1 MFLLGILSR
10 TVFTCAFA
18 ARTMSEAHGTRETR
32 CAGADAHAEH
42 LRSCQNCCMVLTI
55 LVGCLDAVGS
65 NFHSSPLLAA
75 AQRCGQVSELRTN
88 LTVGI
93 VLHRHTQMGASKSC
107 NTLCSA
113 AGETSL
119 GSPMSRHAVNAVW
132 QVSRARLA
140 QGQVTALVPFPQ
152 LWKDTVFLPPLL
164 SSLHVRV
171 CYHKHFITFCVQSLI
186 SLRVRAAKTPSLKLL
201 LNSLIFFFTRCAA
214 FFLSFL
220 SPNRYACFSGG
231 CLVFPPAPCSH
242 SPGPYVVKA
251 TELLAGCNKYC

>member
-1 MFLLGILSR
+1 MFLLAILSR
-10 TVFTCAFA
+10 MVFTCAFA
-18 ARTMSEAHGTRETR
+18 ARTVSEAHGTRKTR

-65 NFHSSPLLAA
+65 NFHPPLTWLQLSIAARSPSCTA
-75 AQRCGQVSELRTN
+75 N

-119 GSPMSRHAVNAVW
+119 GSPMSRRAVNAVW

-220 SPNRYACFSGG
+220 SPNRYACSSGG
-231 CLVFPPAPCSH
+231 CLVFPPAPCSR
-242 SPGPYVVKA
+242 SPGLYVVKA
-251 TELLAGCNKYC
+251 TELLASCNKYC